1 MQIIDDFFIPSEG
14 ITVTTAQMTKCG
26 NVIQVNLWIKKTDGS
41 AFASN
46 LTQAGAITKYP
57 PTQNMAM
64 AAAAADTAFGELNKQ
79 ENVYISSGP
88 SSATVRID
96 LVDTDV
102 RGVILSFC
110 YLCA

>member
-14 ITVTTAQMTKCG
+14 ITVNTAQMTKCG

-41 AFASN
+41 AFISK
-46 LTQAGAITKYP
+46 TQAGTITKYP
-57 PTQNMAM
+57 PTQNMAVAT
-64 AAAAADTAFGELNKQ
+64 AASDVAFGELNKQ
-79 ENVYISSGP
+79 VNVYISSGV

-96 LVDTDV
+96 LVDTNV